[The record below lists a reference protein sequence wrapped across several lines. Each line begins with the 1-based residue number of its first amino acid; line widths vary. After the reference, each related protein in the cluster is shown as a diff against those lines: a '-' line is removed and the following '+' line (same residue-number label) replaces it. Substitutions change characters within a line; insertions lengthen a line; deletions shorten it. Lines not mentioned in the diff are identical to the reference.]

1 MFFFKLYI
9 SAIQYESRFNV
20 LRETSLE
27 ELLLLGRE
35 GTDGV
40 NLLDTLGTE
49 FDVGCE
55 PLDTLLLV
63 QGGLY
68 ESGLDNTA
76 LTVQS
81 SDQRVG
87 ESCTGYL
94 CQLNSCFDI

>member
-9 SAIQYESRFNV
+9 SATPCQSWLHV

-27 ELLLLGRE
+27 ELLLLGRH
-35 GTDGV
+35 GSDGV
-40 NLLDTLGTE
+40 DVLDTLGTE
-49 FDVGCE
+49 FDVGSE

-63 QGGLY
+63 QGGLD

-87 ESCTGYL
+87 ESCTG
-94 CQLNSCFDI
+94 